1 MQVRSRLTGS
11 MKSVCVRVALVALAV
26 AVLGTRA
33 SAALIGQNFVQ
44 VTATSADGN
53 QGSWALPIPA
63 NWHFPASGEWKW
75 NLKTPVTITDLDTGA
90 PMATLNTMSLDF
102 VDDPAVEV
110 NFQVTS
116 TNAATHFQIS
126 SATNSFAPITNGAA
140 FATAAVTITDN
151 DSNGAT
157 LAGTIAGNAYRAT
170 VNNATD
176 FTHLIAPVTALQ
188 DSSGVGIGRFPAAG
202 RQTIAGPISSISASF
217 EFDLGAMD
225 SASGTSRFDVTPEP
239 ASLSVLALGALVM
252 VRRRR

>member
-1 MQVRSRLTGS
+1 LVAA
-11 MKSVCVRVALVALAV
+11 VALT
-26 AVLGTRA
+26 VLGSRA

-44 VTATSADGN
+44 VTATSADG

-75 NLKTPVTITDLDTGA
+75 NLKAPITITNLDTGE
-90 PMATLNTMSLDF
+90 PMATLNSMSLDF

-110 NFQVTS
+110 NFNVTA
-116 TNAATHFQIS
+116 TNAPTHFNIS

-170 VNNATD
+170 VNNTTD
-176 FTHLIAPVTALQ
+176 FTRLIPPVTALV
-188 DSSGVGIGRFPAAG
+188 DSSGVGNGRFPVAG
-202 RQTIAGPISSISASF
+202 RQTIAGTVSSISASF
-217 EFDLGAMD
+217 EFDLGPMD
-225 SASGTSRFDVTPEP
+225 AASGTSRFDVTPEP
-239 ASLSVLALGALVM
+239 GSLAVLALGAVAM
-252 VRRRR
+252 IRRRR